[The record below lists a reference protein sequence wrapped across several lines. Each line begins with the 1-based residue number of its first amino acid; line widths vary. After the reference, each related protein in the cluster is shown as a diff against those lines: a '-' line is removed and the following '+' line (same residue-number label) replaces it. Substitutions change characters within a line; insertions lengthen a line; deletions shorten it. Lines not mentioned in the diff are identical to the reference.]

1 MFRSE
6 RRELCCEHFSVKRNV
21 RNMRSERKKKGG
33 KKKIKEEGKLS
44 HTLCSA
50 FSPVIYCVKEKV
62 ILHTVM

>member
-1 MFRSE
+1 MSE
-6 RRELCCEHFSVKRNV
+6 ICVQKEKR
-21 RNMRSERKKKGG
+21 KG
-33 KKKIKEEGKLS
+33 KRKEEGKLS